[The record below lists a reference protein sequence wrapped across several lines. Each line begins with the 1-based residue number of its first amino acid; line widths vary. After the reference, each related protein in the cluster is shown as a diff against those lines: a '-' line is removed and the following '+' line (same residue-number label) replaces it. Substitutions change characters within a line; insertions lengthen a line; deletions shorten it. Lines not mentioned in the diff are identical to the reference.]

1 MAKQITDAK
10 FKKIMA
16 SLKGVATDFELDG
29 MEFTDEVAFDVA
41 DGVLADNPGLKEY
54 IVVKIGARDYQGW
67 LANQF

>member
-16 SLKGVATDFELDG
+16 SLKGVSTDFELDG
-29 MEFTDEVAFDVA
+29 MDFTDDVAFEVARSTLDEH
-41 DGVLADNPGLKEY
+41 PGLKEY
-54 IVVKIGARDYQGW
+54 IVAKVGARDYEGW